1 MNIEIEQL
9 PKDYR
14 NDVIRLG
21 GVPTYYEELDEC
33 FMATFD
39 HHTIHIEGDCAVI
52 IDDLTGDSIV
62 FERSDFYSI
71 EIM

>member
-1 MNIEIEQL
+1 MNIKIERL

-62 FERSDFYSI
+62 FERSVFYTI